1 MSTKERI
8 VYFKTKKGLLM
19 RSLLEGRMIRVDIE
33 TQQVSA
39 PISIDGLYDDKKDTE
54 EDMS

>member
-39 PISIDGLYDDKKDTE
+39 PISIDGLYDDEEDAE